1 MTDIKDR
8 TLFTVFPAIDIK
20 DGKCVRLIQGNYD
33 KQITYSDSPSSQ
45 AALWE
50 KQGARFLHIVDLDGA
65 KQGRPIN
72 LKTVESITK
81 AIKIPCQL
89 GGGIRTIEDAE
100 LAFNA
105 GVERIIIGTAACE
118 NPEFVE
124 DLILKFTHEK
134 IVIGID
140 AKNGKASIRAWMK
153 DTNLKATDL
162 AAEFAKKGVNRFIY
176 TDIATDGMLSGP
188 NFSAISEFSD
198 AVPGAKVIASGG
210 VASANDVIKLL
221 NLAKK
226 NIEGVIVGKALYDGK
241 LVLSDLMKLFR

>member
-8 TLFTVFPAIDIK
+8 TLFTVFPAIDIR

-33 KQITYSDSPSSQ
+33 KQITYSDNPSSQ
-45 AALWE
+45 AAIWE
-50 KQGARFLHIVDLDGA
+50 KEGAKFLHLVDLDGA
-65 KQGRPIN
+65 KQGHPVN
-72 LKTVESITK
+72 LKTVESITST
-81 AIKIPCQL
+81 IKIPCQL

-100 LAFNA
+100 LAFKA

-124 DLILKFTHEK
+124 DLVQKFSHEK

-140 AKNGKASIRAWMK
+140 AKNGKASIRAWLK

-162 AAEFAKKGVNRFIY
+162 AAEFARKGINRFIY

-188 NFSAISEFSD
+188 NYAAISEFSD
-198 AVPGAKVIASGG
+198 AVPGAKIIASGG
-210 VASANDVIKLL
+210 VGTNNDIIKIL

-241 LVLSDLMKLFR
+241 LILSDVMKLFR